1 MMLKTHGAAALRS
14 GRMVIETDY
23 RPGNGGPGLLS
34 LRLEDQETYAFFD
47 GRIRLDP
54 WIGDEYRVIEFKTG
68 NCFLICGA
76 QAVVAIDASNLGLM
90 SSLGLEYQEGETI
103 DAPWYAE
110 IEGSRLLI
118 LATERRVW
126 CVDEHGAIRWVW
138 GCLTS
143 EQSRWV
149 FAEPVPIG
157 DCVRVPLRSAKG
169 DFSVDLKVK
178 DGLPAPAS
186 DSLSGE

>member
-1 MMLKTHGAAALRS
+1 MRVLEMMMLKTHGTAALWS
-14 GRMVIETDY
+14 GRILIETDY

-34 LRLEDQETYAFFD
+34 LRLEDQETYESVD
-47 GRIRLDP
+47 GLIRLDP
-54 WIGDEYRVIEFKTG
+54 WIGDEYGVVEFRTG

-76 QAVVAIDASNLGLM
+76 QAVVALDASNLALM

-103 DAPWYAE
+103 DAPWHVE

-126 CVDEHGAIRWVW
+126 CVDQRGATRWVW

-143 EQSRWV
+143 EQDRWV
-149 FAEPVPIG
+149 SAEPVPID

-169 DFSVDLKVK
+169 DVSVDLQVR
-178 DGLPAPAS
+178 DGLPAPA
-186 DSLSGE
+186 